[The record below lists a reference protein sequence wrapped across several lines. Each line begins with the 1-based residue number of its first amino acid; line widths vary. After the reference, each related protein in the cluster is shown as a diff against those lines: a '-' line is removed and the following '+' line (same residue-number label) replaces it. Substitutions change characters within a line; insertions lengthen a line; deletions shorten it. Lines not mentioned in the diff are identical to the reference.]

1 MPGCKECGKKLNK
14 AITISLSKLM
24 NKSKKKKFYDPLA
37 DYVFDKD
44 DFADFIMELRRCLD

>member
-1 MPGCKECGKKLNK
+1 MPGCKECRKKLNK
-14 AITISLSKLM
+14 AITISLNKLM